1 MWIFIVRLLIL
12 SWNLI
17 DMSKV
22 TYINPEF
29 QEMIAFVPEHIGREV
44 DLSFDIAKRIYDILK
59 RKGWSQADFAKAA
72 GKKEAEISKWLS
84 GQHNFTIRTIA
95 FIETVLGEGIVS
107 VRKYRTS
114 SVESKNAE
122 IKGNTSYTRTKRHSS
137 YAPGLLN
144 DEGGGRYSSK
154 KKK

>member
-1 MWIFIVRLLIL
+1 MITDW
-12 SWNLI
+12 
-17 DMSKV
+17 SKIRYADPLFKEYLEKIP
-22 TYINPEF
+22 TE
-29 QEMIAFVPEHIGREV
+29 ERRET